1 MKILILGIR
10 SLGDTVLISAAIN
23 SIKQK
28 FSNVEIDFLG
38 DSRYVP
44 IFYYHPW
51 VKRIYGVLRDE
62 VAKTQSLFEKTL
74 GFYNLVKKLRERNYD
89 IAIDLFSGPR
99 SAILSYLS
107 KAPLRVGEDKRKSI
121 RGYLYNKRVN
131 FPKKVIH
138 IVVQHLLLTQA
149 ALGTLKPMP
158 TKLFLTEEER
168 LFAKEF
174 LKKLGIKTGI
184 KIGIFPGSGWKNRN
198 WPAENFAKLAG
209 LLFEKYKTNI
219 LIFGGK
225 KDRQDINKVI
235 SFIKVPFYQIDNLAS
250 LRQLMAL
257 IKTCDLF
264 ISNDTG
270 PMHLAVALE
279 VPVIALFGPQTPLK
293 YGPWMPKKAVVFY
306 KNLPCSPCQ
315 QFTDRCKDN
324 KCMKAIKVEEVFSA
338 AVSLLEKSGF

>member
-1 MKILILGIR
+1 MRILILGIR
-10 SLGDTVLISAAIN
+10 SLGDTVLVSATIN

-28 FSNVEIDFLG
+28 LPDVEVDFLG

-44 IFYYHPW
+44 VFYSHPW
-51 VKRIYGVLRDE
+51 IKRIYSVFRDD
-62 VAKTQSLFEKTL
+62 VAKTKGFFEKILT
-74 GFYNLVKKLRERNYD
+74 FYNLVKKIRERKYD

-107 KAPLRVGEDKRKSI
+107 SAPLRIGEDKRKSL

-131 FPKKVIH
+131 FSKGVIH
-138 IVVQHLLLTQA
+138 VVNQHLLLVEA
-149 ALGTLKPMP
+149 ALGKLKPMP
-158 TKLFLTEEER
+158 TKLFLTEEEKIFSR
-168 LFAKEF
+168 KF
-174 LKKLGIKTGI
+174 LEDLDIKTGI
-184 KIGIFPGSGWKNRN
+184 KIGIFPSSGWKNRN
-198 WPAENFAKLAG
+198 WPAENFARLVN
-209 LLFEKYKTNI
+209 LLFKKYRAYI

-225 KDRQDINKVI
+225 KDKVNINKLVSHI
-235 SFIKVPFYQIDNLAS
+235 NVPFYKIDNLVS

-293 YGPWMPKKAVVFY
+293 YGPWMPKKVVVFY
-306 KNLPCSPCQ
+306 KKLPCSPCQ
-315 QFTDRCKDN
+315 QFTDNCKDN

-338 AVSLLEKSGF
+338 AVSLLEGKV